1 MEEGHCAMQTANN
14 MAVSILA
21 FCQYS
26 KNYTF
31 LTANLLCIQL
41 IFPYAIYSI
50 ITDLLKAV

>member
-1 MEEGHCAMQTANN
+1 MEEGHCAMQTVNN